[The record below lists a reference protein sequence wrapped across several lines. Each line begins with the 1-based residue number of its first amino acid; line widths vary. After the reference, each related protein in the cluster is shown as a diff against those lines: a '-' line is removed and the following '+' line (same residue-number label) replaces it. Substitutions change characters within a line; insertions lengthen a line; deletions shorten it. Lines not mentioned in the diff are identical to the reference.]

1 MSPPAFTLWFRGRLR
16 QGIFEGSI
24 PLNSSARHI
33 FSTTT
38 SSMKES
44 SVSFSSLHV
53 RDRSTVFRASTRI
66 NHIGNDDG
74 KTESKERGPSNEI
87 KEDKEGEKRKRRRRR
102 NSRDRKDYER
112 RRDRAKV
119 IMRGTF
125 LTPNC
130 RGRRI
135 KLKHF
140 RRPVTGDRQQ

>member
-1 MSPPAFTLWFRGRLR
+1 MPPPAFTLWFRGRSR
-16 QGIFEGSI
+16 QGIFEGNIS
-24 PLNSSARHI
+24 LNSSVRHT

-44 SVSFSSLHV
+44 SESFSSLHV

-74 KTESKERGPSNEI
+74 QTVSKERGPSNEI
-87 KEDKEGEKRKRRRRR
+87 KEDKEGEKRRRRRR
-102 NSRDRKDYER
+102 GNSRDQRDYER

-119 IMRGTF
+119 IVRGTF
-125 LTPNC
+125 LTPDC
-130 RGRRI
+130 RDRRI

-140 RRPVTGDRQQ
+140 RRPVTGDREQ